1 MLSYLIIKIDRILDK
16 IKYQMI
22 FLSSKINTLNK
33 GRKMRLISW
42 NVNGI
47 RAAVKKGFLD
57 YLEVEQPDIL
67 CIQESKAHK
76 EQLTSEILKDHGYHT
91 FWHSGMKKGY
101 SGVATFSKKEPLFVQ
116 EGLGIQKYDD
126 EGRVLITEH
135 DNFLLYNIYFPNGQ
149 KDDIRLQYKLD
160 FYDDLLPIIN
170 EQVES
175 GNNVIVTGDWN
186 TAHRPI
192 DLARPKEN
200 INTSGFMP
208 IEREKLDTYVSNG
221 WVDTFRLF
229 HDEPSRYSWWT
240 YRFGARQRNVGWRID
255 YFFVSQNM
263 VDLCNDADIH
273 DDILGSDH
281 CPVSLDLNC

>member
-281 CPVSLDLNC
+281 CPVSLDLDC